1 LPDKLNSKCYP
12 HLEETKTNS
21 CNKISV
27 GVTNLPIGGMP
38 PTEDEDGGL
47 LMFRLSLF
55 NVGSDSEL
63 TILLPAIL
71 V

>member
-1 LPDKLNSKCYP
+1 MQTAATKLEWKNISRLSVTHLP
-12 HLEETKTNS
+12 T
-21 CNKISV
+21 
-27 GVTNLPIGGMP
+27 GGRL

-47 LMFRLSLF
+47 LMFRWSVF
-55 NVGSDSEL
+55 NAGSDSQL